1 MKNRLLLI
9 AAILCLECP
18 STAIA
23 ARFDGLNDN
32 CQLAPKDPAEWVQ
45 RQSFKFVERGK
56 SYKLIHSATLDGS
69 GSLCLVS
76 GKSAKPVGYKPDWY
90 LDRVERVSDRVFN
103 VQIHDGNGNNAP
115 TIKYRLDLTQPQN
128 PQVKVLKQWVMK

>member
-9 AAILCLECP
+9 AAILGLECP
-18 STAIA
+18 STALA
-23 ARFDGLNDN
+23 EPSNGLNDN
-32 CQLAPKDPAEWVQ
+32 CQLASKDPAGWVQ
-45 RQSFKFVERGK
+45 RRSFNFVARGK
-56 SYKLIHSATLDGS
+56 SYKLIHSATIDGS

-76 GKSAKPVGYKPDWY
+76 GKSAKPVGYKPNWY
-90 LDRVERVSDRVFN
+90 LDKVDRVSDRVFN